1 MCVSMI
7 CVICVIAN
15 VMERE
20 TEGAREKVFIYE
32 CTSKRQGAPHFGA
45 TSPNPDQ
52 PTPTIDPAEGSTLQ
66 CRLIIVLISDLEL
79 VQTTSNT
86 VSIRPTVP
94 QPNRYLIY

>member
-1 MCVSMI
+1 MCVSI

-20 TEGAREKVFIYE
+20 TQGAREKVFIYE

-66 CRLIIVLISDLEL
+66 CRLNKS
-79 VQTTSNT
+79 TNFG
-86 VSIRPTVP
+86 
-94 QPNRYLIY
+94 

>member
-1 MCVSMI
+1 MCVSI

-66 CRLIIVLISDLEL
+66 CRLNKSTNVEHACSWIQCHGFIV
-79 VQTTSNT
+79 VYY
-86 VSIRPTVP
+86 
-94 QPNRYLIY
+94 YLNS

>member
-1 MCVSMI
+1 MCVSI

-79 VQTTSNT
+79 VQTTSNMS